1 MELKFCELC
10 NIQLKNQQ
18 GIVCFT
24 CFEILIKECFPPEPE
39 ESEEEEEEPEK
50 KKRKRT

>member
-10 NIQLKNQQ
+10 NIQLEDKKD
-18 GIVCFT
+18 IVCFT
-24 CFEILIKECFPPEPE
+24 CFEILMEECFPP

-50 KKRKRT
+50 KKRKRTQ

>member
-24 CFEILIKECFPPEPE
+24 CFEILMEEMFPPESEP
-39 ESEEEEEEPEK
+39 EEEEEEPEK

>member
-10 NIQLKNQQ
+10 NIQLEDKKD
-18 GIVCFT
+18 IVCFT
-24 CFEILIKECFPPEPE
+24 CFEILMEECFPTKE
-39 ESEEEEEEPEK
+39 ESDKEEEPEQ

>member
-10 NIQLKNQQ
+10 NIQLEDKKD
-18 GIVCFT
+18 IVCFT
-24 CFEILIKECFPPEPE
+24 CFEILMEECFPAEP
-39 ESEEEEEEPEK
+39 EEEEPEQ

>member
-10 NIQLKNQQ
+10 NIQLEDKKDT
-18 GIVCFT
+18 VCFT
-24 CFEILIKECFPPEPE
+24 CFEILMEECFPTLEEP
-39 ESEEEEEEPEK
+39 EEEPEK

>member
-10 NIQLKNQQ
+10 SIEIKNPQNT
-18 GIVCFT
+18 ICFT
-24 CFEILIKECFPPEPE
+24 CFEILMEECFPPEEP
-39 ESEEEEEEPEK
+39 EEPEK

>member
-1 MELKFCELC
+1 MKFCQLC
-10 NIQLKNQQ
+10 SIQLKNQQ

-24 CFEILIKECFPPEPE
+24 CFEILMEECFPPK
-39 ESEEEEEEPEK
+39 EEEPEK

>member
-10 NIQLKNQQ
+10 SIEIKNPQNT
-18 GIVCFT
+18 ICFT
-24 CFEILIKECFPPEPE
+24 CFEILMEECFPPEKP
-39 ESEEEEEEPEK
+39 EEPEK

>member
-10 NIQLKNQQ
+10 SIEIKNPQNT
-18 GIVCFT
+18 ICFT
-24 CFEILIKECFPPEPE
+24 CFEILMEECFPTEKPE
-39 ESEEEEEEPEK
+39 EPKK

>member
-10 NIQLKNQQ
+10 SIEIKNPQNT
-18 GIVCFT
+18 ICFT
-24 CFEILIKECFPPEPE
+24 CFEILMEEMFPPESEP
-39 ESEEEEEEPEK
+39 EEEEEEPEK

>member
-10 NIQLKNQQ
+10 NIQLEDKKD
-18 GIVCFT
+18 IVCFT
-24 CFEILIKECFPPEPE
+24 CFEILMEECFPP
-39 ESEEEEEEPEK
+39 ESEEEEEEEEPEQ